1 MSDCDCPPEKK
12 CPAGIPAW
20 VMTFADLMT
29 LLMCFF
35 VLLLSFSELDLS
47 KYKKIAGSMQF
58 AFGVQREIQVKDIPK
73 GTSVIAKEFTPGK
86 PQPTPVKTVQQRSIP
101 VDYQTLEFTN
111 SDNIHAVDG
120 EGSGG
125 GLAGEGEMQQRSA
138 EQAADQV
145 VESMAQ
151 DATEER
157 PPAIADRSDGVDV
170 QEMERRLD
178 EVFQALVDEIRVGL
192 IDLDLEDGR
201 LIIRIR
207 ERGSFPSGSAD
218 LEPLFVPVVE
228 RIGAILE
235 RLNGEIAVTGHT
247 DSVPL
252 RSRRYR
258 SNWEL
263 SAARAVSVA
272 HELLAAS
279 AIAPGRVVVMGR
291 SDTQPLA
298 DNESA
303 AGRARNRRVEIAIDM
318 YPGKD
323 G

>member
-1 MSDCDCPPEKK
+1 VDQFL
-12 CPAGIPAW
+12 AA
-20 VMTFADLMT
+20 VADHLRAQDAAA
-29 LLMCFF
+29 
-35 VLLLSFSELDLS
+35 E
-47 KYKKIAGSMQF
+47 
-58 AFGVQREIQVKDIPK
+58 R
-73 GTSVIAKEFTPGK
+73 
-86 PQPTPVKTVQQRSIP
+86 PTPV
-101 VDYQTLEFTN
+101 
-111 SDNIHAVDG
+111 
-120 EGSGG
+120 
-125 GLAGEGEMQQRSA
+125 
-138 EQAADQV
+138 
-145 VESMAQ
+145 
-151 DATEER
+151 
-157 PPAIADRSDGVDV
+157 ADRSDGIDV

-318 YPGKD
+318 YPGKT